1 MNISKW
7 YNVQGAKLGIF
18 INGLI
23 INGFVHGLKALSYTL
38 LIIDGVII
46 TSLIF
51 MNLRAVK

>member
-7 YNVQGAKLGIF
+7 YNVQGTKLGIF